1 MRKKVNQKLLFVFSF
16 SIVFLA
22 VASVFAAGQDNE
34 SADDDGGS
42 ENGSDSDDG
51 ESGQAGPENQ
61 NSGDKVLTNEEVAQI
76 GDINGITDIT
86 RKFVEDFVKKKKIN
100 PEDINEVNDVPLD
113 ELPDDVTIT
122 NVEDSNIGIIRVDYN
137 ETHGNETNSEQLFVI
152 TYSTKDLES
161 KGDLIFDREKR
172 QFLHFGL
179 AGESSDSSFLQSA
192 AGVQTGADAGYVM
205 MREGSITGLSTNL
218 QVVSPDD
225 GRVEIVIFRNGEPV
239 SFTNTLYTD
248 ETGSKVDYDVQSQGV
263 ITFSPG
269 DVISVYVNAD
279 DTGSSSIWK
288 DVITMLEIT
297 TAD

>member
-1 MRKKVNQKLLFVFSF
+1 MRKKVNQKLLFVFAF
-16 SIVFLA
+16 SIVFLV
-22 VASVFAAGQDNE
+22 VASVFAAGQGNE
-34 SADDDGGS
+34 SADDGSTAEGEGSATGSTPSEISDG
-42 ENGSDSDDG
+42 
-51 ESGQAGPENQ
+51 
-61 NSGDKVLTNEEVAQI
+61 GDKVLTNEEVAQI
-76 GDINGITDIT
+76 GDINGITDTT

-122 NVEDSNIGIIRVDYN
+122 NVEDSNIGIIQVDYN
-137 ETHGNETNSEQLFVI
+137 ETHGSETNSEQLFVI

-192 AGVQTGADAGYVM
+192 AGVQTGADAGDVM
-205 MREGSITGLSTNL
+205 MRMGSITGLSTNL
-218 QVVSPDD
+218 QVVSPDG

-263 ITFSPG
+263 IAFSPG

-297 TAD
+297 TTD

>member
-1 MRKKVNQKLLFVFSF
+1 MRKKVNQRLFFVFAF
-16 SIVFLA
+16 SIVFLV

-34 SADDDGGS
+34 SAEDSS
-42 ENGSDSDDG
+42 ENGSDEGEG
-51 ESGQAGPENQ
+51 ESGQAGSENQ
-61 NSGDKVLTNEEVAQI
+61 NSEDKVLTSEEVTQI
-76 GDINGITDIT
+76 GEIKGVSDTT
-86 RKFVEDFVKKKKIN
+86 KKFIEDFVKKKKIN

-113 ELPDDVTIT
+113 ELPDDVSIT
-122 NVEDSNIGIIRVDYN
+122 NVEDSNIGIIQVDYN
-137 ETHGNETNSEQLFVI
+137 ETHGSETKPEQLFVI

-205 MREGSITGLSTNL
+205 MRAGSITGLSTNL
-218 QVVSPDD
+218 QVVSPDE

-263 ITFSPG
+263 IAFSPG

-297 TAD
+297 TTD

>member
-1 MRKKVNQKLLFVFSF
+1 MRKKVNQRLFFVFAF
-16 SIVFLA
+16 SIVFLV

-34 SADDDGGS
+34 SAEDSS
-42 ENGSDSDDG
+42 ENGSDEGEG
-51 ESGQAGPENQ
+51 ESGQAGSENQ
-61 NSGDKVLTNEEVAQI
+61 NSEDKVLTSEEVTQI
-76 GDINGITDIT
+76 GEIKGVSDTT
-86 RKFVEDFVKKKKIN
+86 KKFIEDFVKKKKIN

-113 ELPDDVTIT
+113 ELPDDVSIT
-122 NVEDSNIGIIRVDYN
+122 NVEDSNIGIIQVDYN
-137 ETHGNETNSEQLFVI
+137 ETHGSETKPEQLFVI

-205 MREGSITGLSTNL
+205 MRAGSITGLSTDL
-218 QVVSPDD
+218 QVVSPDE

-263 ITFSPG
+263 IAFSPG

-297 TAD
+297 TTD